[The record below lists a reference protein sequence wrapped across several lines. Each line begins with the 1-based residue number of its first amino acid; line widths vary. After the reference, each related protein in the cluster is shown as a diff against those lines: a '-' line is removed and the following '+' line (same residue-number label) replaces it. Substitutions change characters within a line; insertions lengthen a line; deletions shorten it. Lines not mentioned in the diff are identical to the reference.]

1 MAGDRDGREES
12 QDATSREPCT
22 TPLLQQQQKVLRK
35 EALSNSCTEQDP
47 PYTLPLLLQDMKP
60 KEHCMR
66 HPLQDI
72 QSLEPCTIPLLAN
85 LDLSL
90 TTPMGTPI
98 PGRAIA
104 IHGTCT
110 PLSGTST
117 PILDCKTVSIDSM
130 SLVLPGPQCHC
141 DSKSQLSMLSDTN
154 SALLPICRICHL
166 PEDGG
171 DILISPCRCAGTLQF
186 IHNTCLMKWLEITTK
201 KSRKPPKCEL
211 CHYQYHRHKKFKMNH
226 WRFPRV
232 SRQDKVLH
240 IIFLINLVMMIGCAI
255 ATVMC
260 FLSDKEHISNL
271 PRNKVELST
280 EEIITLSCGVL
291 FFVSFFIAMS
301 VQIKA
306 RHTVYQLFVKFITQ
320 NMEWEI
326 DEYDKSK
333 DSLYMVKGSPAY
345 V

>member
-1 MAGDRDGREES
+1 
-12 QDATSREPCT
+12 
-22 TPLLQQQQKVLRK
+22 
-35 EALSNSCTEQDP
+35 
-47 PYTLPLLLQDMKP
+47 
-60 KEHCMR
+60 
-66 HPLQDI
+66 
-72 QSLEPCTIPLLAN
+72 
-85 LDLSL
+85 
-90 TTPMGTPI
+90 
-98 PGRAIA
+98 
-104 IHGTCT
+104 
-110 PLSGTST
+110 
-117 PILDCKTVSIDSM
+117 
-130 SLVLPGPQCHC
+130 
-141 DSKSQLSMLSDTN
+141 
-154 SALLPICRICHL
+154 
-166 PEDGG
+166 
-171 DILISPCRCAGTLQF
+171 
-186 IHNTCLMKWLEITTK
+186 
-201 KSRKPPKCEL
+201 
-211 CHYQYHRHKKFKMNH
+211 MNH